1 MGSSALSETCAKEE
15 KMNPDYNLAFS
26 MWLKDYH
33 KELAA
38 VKQRLEDKKKDAD
51 FLDWFQRNVFNE

>member
-1 MGSSALSETCAKEE
+1 
-15 KMNPDYNLAFS
+15 MNPDYNLAFS

-33 KELAA
+33 KELAE